1 MRLLLL
7 LLLVLVLLLLGVSF
21 LHVYGDFVVR
31 RETSGCEDLSGGMA
45 IVIRLKGVTPET
57 GIVEGAARTGEFDTL
72 IQHFLE
78 AYGHLVDDVL
88 LSGLFLF
95 Q

>member
-1 MRLLLL
+1 
-7 LLLVLVLLLLGVSF
+7 
-21 LHVYGDFVVR
+21 
-31 RETSGCEDLSGGMA
+31 MA